1 VKSLAYDVVVIGGGP
16 AGMAA
21 ACKAAEK
28 VRKVLIIERNDSLGG
43 VLNQCIHTGFGLHC
57 FGENLTGPEFAD
69 LQKDQVNNLDI
80 DVFLNTFVIK
90 VLPTREIVA
99 VNSDGVISVSA
110 TSIVLAMGCR
120 ERTRESIVLPGA
132 RVAGVFTAGTV
143 QRYINIENFV
153 PGNKFVI
160 LGSGDIGL
168 IMARRL
174 TLEGMEVKGVYEIMP
189 EPNGLRRNIKNCL
202 EDFHIPLHLS
212 TTITKIMGKDR
223 VQAVEISKVDE
234 SLEPVP
240 GTEKIIECDTVLL
253 AVGLIPENELTSG
266 AGAVLNQ
273 ATNGPLADD
282 TYQTT
287 IPGIF
292 ACGNVLHVHDLADN
306 VVVEAEKAGEQA
318 AEYAGGN

>member
-1 VKSLAYDVVVIGGGP
+1 
-16 AGMAA
+16 MAA

-69 LQKDQVNNLDI
+69 LQQDQVNNLDI

-306 VVVEAEKAGEQA
+306 VVAEAEKAGEQA

>member
-69 LQKDQVNNLDI
+69 LLQDQVNNLDI

-266 AGAVLNQ
+266 AGAALNQ

-306 VVVEAEKAGEQA
+306 VVAEAEKAGEQA

>member
-1 VKSLAYDVVVIGGGP
+1 
-16 AGMAA
+16 MAA

-69 LQKDQVNNLDI
+69 LQQDQVNNLDI

-202 EDFHIPLHLS
+202 EDFHIPLCLS
-212 TTITKIMGKDR
+212 TTITKIIGKDR
-223 VQAVEISKVDE
+223 VQAVVVSKVDKN
-234 SLEPVP
+234 LNPVS

-266 AGAVLNQ
+266 AGAALNQ
-273 ATNGPLADD
+273 ATNGPLVDD

>member
-69 LQKDQVNNLDI
+69 LQQDQVNNLDI

-306 VVVEAEKAGEQA
+306 VVAEAEKAGEQA

>member
-1 VKSLAYDVVVIGGGP
+1 
-16 AGMAA
+16 MAA
-21 ACKAAEK
+21 ACKAAKK
-28 VRKVLIIERNDSLGG
+28 VQKVLIIERNDSLGG

-69 LQKDQVNNLDI
+69 LQKDKVSGLNI
-80 DVFLNTFVIK
+80 DVCLNTFVIK
-90 VLPTREIVA
+90 VLPTKEIVA
-99 VNSDGVISVSA
+99 VSRDGVVSVSA

-132 RVAGVFTAGTV
+132 RVAGVYTAGTA

-174 TLEGMEVKGVYEIMP
+174 TLEGLEVEGVYEIMP

-202 EDFHIPLHLS
+202 EDFNIPLYLS
-212 TTITKIMGKDR
+212 TTITKIMGRDR
-223 VQAVEISKVDE
+223 VQAVEVSKVDE
-234 SLEPVP
+234 NNKPVP
-240 GTEKIIECDTVLL
+240 ETEKVIECDTVLL
-253 AVGLIPENELTSG
+253 AIGLIPENELTLG
-266 AGAVLNQ
+266 AGAVLDPV
-273 ATNGPLADD
+273 TNGPLVSD

-287 IPGIF
+287 IQGIF
-292 ACGNVLHVHDLADN
+292 ACGNVLHVHDLVDN
-306 VVVEAEKAGEQA
+306 VVVEAEQAGEQA
-318 AEYAGGN
+318 ADYASGILQEKDTVTVAIKQGETK

>member
-1 VKSLAYDVVVIGGGP
+1 
-16 AGMAA
+16 MAA

-69 LQKDQVNNLDI
+69 LQQDQVNNLDI

-266 AGAVLNQ
+266 AGAALNQ

-306 VVVEAEKAGEQA
+306 VVAEAEKAGEQA

>member
-1 VKSLAYDVVVIGGGP
+1 
-16 AGMAA
+16 MAA

>member
-1 VKSLAYDVVVIGGGP
+1 
-16 AGMAA
+16 MAA

-69 LQKDQVNNLDI
+69 LQQDQVNNLDI

>member
-69 LQKDQVNNLDI
+69 LQQDQVNNLDI

>member
-1 VKSLAYDVVVIGGGP
+1 
-16 AGMAA
+16 MAA

-306 VVVEAEKAGEQA
+306 VVAEAEKAGEQA